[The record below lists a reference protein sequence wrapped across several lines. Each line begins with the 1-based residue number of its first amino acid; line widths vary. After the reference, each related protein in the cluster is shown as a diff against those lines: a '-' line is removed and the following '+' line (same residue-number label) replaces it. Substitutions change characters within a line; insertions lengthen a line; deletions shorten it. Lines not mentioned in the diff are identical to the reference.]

1 MPNFDVVTEAVIDA
15 EVSRVFGA
23 FLDTSS
29 YSKWKMPHMEEKLRG
44 DKKILQK
51 GFVLDFKIH
60 RFGTP
65 TFTGRI
71 TDIIAN
77 QKIKMDFFEGDFIG
91 AGEYTFEPVNGKTK
105 IRFRWTAKSN
115 KFLITLFSP
124 FINVPN
130 FNQELCNYALKD

>member
-1 MPNFDVVTEAVIDA
+1 
-15 EVSRVFGA
+15 
-23 FLDTSS
+23 
-29 YSKWKMPHMEEKLRG
+29 MPHIEEKLRG

-51 GFVLDFKIH
+51 GSVLDFKIH

-71 TDIIAN
+71 TDIIEN

-105 IRFRWTAKSN
+105 IKFRWTAKSN
-115 KFLITLFSP
+115 KFLIALF
-124 FINVPN
+124 
-130 FNQELCNYALKD
+130 